1 MTEPSPPT
9 GADPAGRPSAADRQR
24 LADQTHALLL
34 ELPGADPR
42 RRSDL
47 VDDVV
52 TSHLWL
58 AEALARR
65 ITSYSGD
72 REDLAQVACLGLV
85 EACLRFD
92 PEQGVP
98 FSAFATLTIKG
109 MLQHYL
115 RDHTWAVRPPRP
127 VQELA
132 LTLRDQEPRLVQQLA
147 AQPTA
152 TQLADALPDTTVA
165 EVRTAQVADL
175 SSRGVSL
182 DQPGNPMVAVD
193 GAATDSFAARELQL
207 VVEQLLADLDPEDR
221 ELLRLRFVREQTQS
235 AIAEQLQVNQMAV
248 SRRLKRLMDRLRDQL
263 EHPSVPDPE
272 DAGTGATTG

>member
-1 MTEPSPPT
+1 MTEPDSRVRASAP
-9 GADPAGRPSAADRQR
+9 GSPSAEDRQR
-24 LADQTHALLL
+24 LAEQTQYLLL
-34 ELPGADPR
+34 ELPDADPR
-42 RRSDL
+42 RRADL
-47 VDDVV
+47 VDEVV

-65 ITSYSGD
+65 ITGYPGD

-92 PEQGVP
+92 AGQSVP

-132 LTLRDQEPRLVQQLA
+132 LTLRAEEPRLVQQLA

-152 TQLADALPDTTVA
+152 TQLADSLPDATVA
-165 EVRTAQVADL
+165 EVRTALVADR
-175 SSRGVSL
+175 SSRGVSF
-182 DQPGNPMVAVD
+182 DNPDSPLVAVD
-193 GAATDSFAARELQL
+193 GGAADLFAACELQL
-207 VVEQLLADLDPEDR
+207 VVERLLADLDPDDR
-221 ELLRLRFVREQTQS
+221 ALLRLRFVHEQTQS

-263 EHPSVPDPE
+263 ENAVGDDSAAADV
-272 DAGTGATTG
+272 DALAG